1 MLLAAALLIVAGAAY
16 YATKG
21 TPAEPIAE
29 QSAPVRDANQ
39 SAPQPAQAEPQP
51 AASAAQPSAPMPKG
65 SYVPEGQ
72 RPGKVTLPDGSTIE
86 AINDV
91 TDDIALMWDEQP
103 YSPIVDKV
111 FHNGWWWWKHQDG
124 AWTTVKMIDMNGVPQ
139 ATPILAREG
148 KGPPA
153 QTVDEAIA
161 EREKAQ
167 QQQQQGA
174 RR

>member
-1 MLLAAALLIVAGAAY
+1 MLVTAGAAVAIY
-16 YATKG
+16 LVMNREVVAPAQPDATPVP
-21 TPAEPIAE
+21 PAQE
-29 QSAPVRDANQ
+29 APA
-39 SAPQPAQAEPQP
+39 PAQATPP
-51 AASAAQPSAPMPKG
+51 ATPSEAAAATQKPASAFTLTNG
-65 SYVPEGQ
+65 E

-124 AWTTVKMIDMNGVPQ
+124 AWTTVKMVDMNGVPQ

-148 KGPPA
+148 KGSPA
-153 QTVDEAIA
+153 QTADEAIA

-167 QQQQQGA
+167 QQQGA

>member
-1 MLLAAALLIVAGAAY
+1 MAALLITAGAAY
-16 YATKG
+16 YATKSA
-21 TPAEPIAE
+21 PAEPTAE
-29 QSAPVRDANQ
+29 QAVPVRDAKH
-39 SAPQPAQAEPQP
+39 SAPQPAQAAPQP
-51 AASAAQPSAPMPKG
+51 AAPAVQSNTPLPKG

-91 TDDIALMWDEQP
+91 TDDIALIWDEQP

-124 AWTTVKMIDMNGVPQ
+124 AWTTVKMVDMNGVPQ

-153 QTVDEAIA
+153 QTADEAIA

>member
-1 MLLAAALLIVAGAAY
+1 LAALLTIVAGAAY
-16 YATKG
+16 YATKSA
-21 TPAEPIAE
+21 PAEQPAE
-29 QSAPVRDANQ
+29 QAAPVRDAQ
-39 SAPQPAQAEPQP
+39 QDAPQPAQAAPQSTPP
-51 AASAAQPSAPMPKG
+51 AQQPSAAMPKG
-65 SYVPEGQ
+65 SFVPEGQ

-91 TDDIALMWDEQP
+91 TEDIALMWDEQP

-153 QTVDEAIA
+153 QTADEAIA